1 MKNLFLVLLFI
12 SLPAFSAGIKTPSRV
27 KLSNSKVTKA
37 SFEMTWERYPTP
49 DMILNYMASSFPLN
63 STGYGDECLTLNEA
77 NRALLGDNNP
87 LLGAPVINQPNSSFV
102 VWYVGCL
109 QAMLKSERTIIITG
123 KPSNEQQAMIQAY
136 LGGNPANICIKV
148 STQSFGAFCL
158 WSFFSEAE
166 KKLKI
171 KNQILSF
178 VGPDDVIRDLGI
190 AQSSDELADKILSEI
205 SDSIN
210 KKDGR
215 YSFID
220 SSKELTLLDA
230 TQITKFL
237 LMILDTLKY

>member
-1 MKNLFLVLLFI
+1 MKIFFLGFLLI
-12 SLPAFSAGIKTPSRV
+12 SLTAFSGGIKTPSKV
-27 KLSNSKVTKA
+27 KLSNSKITKA

-63 STGYGDECLTLNEA
+63 SVGFGDECLTLNDA
-77 NRALLGDNNP
+77 NRALLGDNNA
-87 LLGAPVINQPNSSFV
+87 LMGAPVINKPNSSFV

-109 QAMLKSERTIIITG
+109 QSMLKSERTFIITG
-123 KPSNEQQAMIQAY
+123 KPSNEQLAIIQAY
-136 LGGNPANICIKV
+136 LGGSPANICIKG
-148 STQSFGAFCL
+148 STQTFGAFCA

-166 KKLKI
+166 KKQKI

-178 VGPDDVIRDLGI
+178 LGPDDVIRDLGI
-190 AQSSDELADKILSEI
+190 AQSSDELAAKILLEI

-215 YSFID
+215 YLFID

>member
-1 MKNLFLVLLFI
+1 MKILFLWLFLI
-12 SLPAFSAGIKTPSRV
+12 SLPAFSAGIKTPFGV
-27 KLSNSKVTKA
+27 KFSKSKVTKA

-63 STGYGDECLTLNEA
+63 STFSGDECLTLNEA

-87 LLGAPVINQPNSSFV
+87 LLGAPVINKPNSSFV

-109 QAMLKSERTIIITG
+109 QSMLKSERTVIMGG

-136 LGGNPANICIKV
+136 LGANPANICMQV
-148 STQSFGAFCL
+148 TTQTSSCL

-166 KKLKI
+166 KKQKI

-178 VGPDDVIRDLGI
+178 VGPNDVIRDLGI

-215 YSFID
+215 YTFID